1 MPLISKLSE
10 RLERHPKRVVFPEG
24 SDPRILQAARK
35 FASRNLG
42 VPILLGDR
50 SEIKANAEKLDIS
63 LEHIRIIDPSR
74 SDEFDSFVTRFKG
87 FAVSKVSMTRKL
99 PSMSV
104 IPIVRD
110 TDACGSSGRCW
121 FQGLPAPHPV
131 RCDLCCRL
139 FPCTKR

>member
-50 SEIKANAEKLDIS
+50 AEIKANAEKLDIS
-63 LEHIRIIDPSR
+63 LE
-74 SDEFDSFVTRFKG
+74 
-87 FAVSKVSMTRKL
+87 
-99 PSMSV
+99 
-104 IPIVRD
+104 
-110 TDACGSSGRCW
+110 
-121 FQGLPAPHPV
+121 
-131 RCDLCCRL
+131 
-139 FPCTKR
+139 